1 MQRKDRLEQIETC
14 QEKKT
19 WITPEIFD
27 SPVIAVTEGVD
38 SGTSSSDQLN
48 YS

>member
-1 MQRKDRLEQIETC
+1 METKDLLKQTKTR

-19 WITPEIFD
+19 WISPKILD
-27 SPVIAVTEGVD
+27 SPVIAVTEGTYSGEGSD
-38 SGTSSSDQLN
+38 SGA